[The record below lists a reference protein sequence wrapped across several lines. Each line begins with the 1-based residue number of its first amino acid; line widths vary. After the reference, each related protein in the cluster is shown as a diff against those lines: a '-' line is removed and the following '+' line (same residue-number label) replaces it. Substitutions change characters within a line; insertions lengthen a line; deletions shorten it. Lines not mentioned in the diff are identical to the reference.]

1 MRKSDFQTKEHNQK
15 KSLEFP
21 TKIKDKDQ
29 VLRAV
34 LSLNSQKGTYDV
46 TIKIGIDK
54 VTGDDVL
61 DKAML
66 QSAMNLAFHGIKEC
80 QAFRKNWLN
89 AQPKENPDQ
98 KSLFDKDAKKEA
110 AKEAAK
116 ERASSKPKTKSK
128 AKAPA
133 KRKVGGNGK
142 IAKKKIG
149 AK

>member
-1 MRKSDFQTKEHNQK
+1 MKKSDFQTKDHNKK

-34 LSLNSQKGTYDV
+34 ISLNSQKGTYDV
-46 TIKIGIDK
+46 SIKIGIDK

-66 QSAMNLAFHGIKEC
+66 KSVGDLAFFAIKEC
-80 QAFRKNWLN
+80 QIFRKEWLTKN
-89 AQPKENPDQ
+89 KEGGNKGPG
-98 KSLFDKDAKKEA
+98 LFDTKEKSTTEKKTIAKRAA
-110 AKEAAK
+110 AK
-116 ERASSKPKTKSK
+116 RAT
-128 AKAPA
+128 
-133 KRKVGGNGK
+133 
-142 IAKKKIG
+142 AKKKVK

>member
-1 MRKSDFQTKEHNQK
+1 MKKTDFQTKEHNKK

-66 QSAMNLAFHGIKEC
+66 KSVSDLTFHALKEC
-80 QAFRKNWLN
+80 QEFRKEWLTN
-89 AQPKENPDQ
+89 Q
-98 KSLFDKDAKKEA
+98 KAEDKPNLFDSKKDNAKKA
-110 AKEAAK
+110 AAMRVAK
-116 ERASSKPKTKSK
+116 K
-128 AKAPA
+128 PA
-133 KRKVGGNGK
+133 KRK
-142 IAKKKIG
+142 IATKK
-149 AK
+149 